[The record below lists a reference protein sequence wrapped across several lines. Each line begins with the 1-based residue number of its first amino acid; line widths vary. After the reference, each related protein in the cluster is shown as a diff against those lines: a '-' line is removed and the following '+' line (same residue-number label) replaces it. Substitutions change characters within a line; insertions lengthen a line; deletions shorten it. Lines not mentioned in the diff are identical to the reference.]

1 MIDRYALP
9 EIARIWSDE
18 NRFQKWLDIEIAAC
32 EANAMLGVIPGEAV
46 KEIREKAR
54 FETARILEIE
64 EEVKHDVI
72 AFLTNVAEYVG
83 PASRYIHYGMTS
95 SDVLDTALAMQMVEA
110 GRLIMEKLKGLTAV
124 VGRRA
129 VEFKDTVMMG
139 RSHGIHAEPVTFGFK
154 MAVWYDELQRQIGR
168 LEAAMEN
175 VRVGQISGAVG
186 TFAHLDPRVQEMTCE
201 QLGLKSARISTQVL
215 QRDRHAQYMSALALI
230 GGTLEKIAVEIRH
243 LQRTEVLEAEEGFT
257 KGQKGSSAMPHKK
270 NPIISE
276 RLTGMARL
284 LRSNTHAAYENI
296 ALWHER
302 DISHSSVERVILPDS
317 TMLLYYMLVK
327 AISLMENLRVI
338 PENMMRNL
346 EITHGLYNS
355 QALLLALTQKGVKR
369 EDAYRMVQRNAM
381 KVWEEK
387 SDFAE
392 MVKRDPEIQQ
402 YISAAEIG
410 ELCGLDGKLKNID
423 YIFSKLGLL

>member
-1 MIDRYALP
+1 MIERYALP
-9 EIARIWSDE
+9 EIAHIWSDE

-32 EANAMLGVIPGEAV
+32 EANQKLGVVPAGALR
-46 KEIREKAR
+46 EIKEKAR
-54 FETARILEIE
+54 FKTERILEIE

-83 PASRYIHYGMTS
+83 PSSRYIHYGMTS
-95 SDVLDTALAMQMVEA
+95 SDVLDTALALQMVEA
-110 GRLIMEKLKGLTAV
+110 GRLIMAKLQTLTEV

-129 VEFKDTVMMG
+129 LEFKDTVMMG

-154 MAVWYDELQRQIGR
+154 LAVWFDELQRQTER
-168 LEAAMEN
+168 WEAAIET

-186 TFAHLDPRVQEMTCE
+186 TFAHIDPRVQEMTCE
-201 QLGLKSARISTQVL
+201 KLGLKSARISTQVL
-215 QRDRHAQYMSALALI
+215 QRDRHAQYMSAIALI
-230 GGTLEKIAVEIRH
+230 GGTLEKIAVEVRH

-284 LRSNTHAAYENI
+284 LRSNAHAAYENI

-327 AISLMENLRVI
+327 AISLLENLRVI
-338 PENMMRNL
+338 PENMIRNL

-369 EDAYRMVQRNAM
+369 EEAYRLVQRNAM

-387 SDFAE
+387 TDFTE
-392 MVKRDPEIQQ
+392 TVKKDSGILEHISPE
-402 YISAAEIG
+402 EI
-410 ELCGLDGKLKNID
+410 ENLCGLDAKLKNID
-423 YIFSKLGLL
+423 HIFNRLGLL

>member
-1 MIDRYALP
+1 MIDRYSLP
-9 EIARIWSDE
+9 EIAHIWSDE

-32 EANAMLGVIPGEAV
+32 EANQKLGVIPAQAL
-46 KEIREKAR
+46 KEIKEKAR

-110 GRLIMEKLKGLTAV
+110 GRLIMEKLKALTAV

-154 MAVWYDELQRQIGR
+154 LAVWYDELQRQIER
-168 LEAAMEN
+168 LEAAIET
-175 VRVGQISGAVG
+175 VRVGQVSGAVG
-186 TFAHLDPRVQEMTCE
+186 TFAHLDPQVQEVTCE
-201 QLGLKSARISTQVL
+201 KLGLKSARISTQVL

-257 KGQKGSSAMPHKK
+257 RGQKGSSAMPHKK

-327 AISLMENLRVI
+327 AISLIENLRVI

-355 QALLLALTQKGVKR
+355 QAILLALTQKGVKR
-369 EDAYRMVQRNAM
+369 EEAYRMVQRNAM

-387 SDFAE
+387 TDFTE
-392 MVKRDPEIQQ
+392 TVKKDTEILKHLSSEE
-402 YISAAEIG
+402 ISA
-410 ELCGLDGKLKNID
+410 LCGLEGKLKNID
-423 YIFSKLGLL
+423 YIFNRLGLL

>member
-9 EIARIWSDE
+9 EMARIWSDE

-32 EANAMLGVIPGEAV
+32 EANAELGVIPGEAV
-46 KEIREKAR
+46 REIREKSR

-110 GRLIMEKLKGLTAV
+110 GRLIMEKLKALTEV
-124 VGRRA
+124 IGRRA

-154 MAVWYDELQRQIGR
+154 MAVWYDELHRQIER
-168 LEAAMEN
+168 LEAAIEN

-201 QLGLKSARISTQVL
+201 KLGLKSARISTQVL

-327 AISLMENLRVI
+327 AISLMENLRVM
-338 PENMMRNL
+338 PENMIRNL

-355 QALLLALTQKGVKR
+355 QALLLALTRKGVKR
-369 EDAYRMVQRNAM
+369 EDAYGMVQRNAM

-387 SDFAE
+387 SDFTE
-392 MVKRDPEIQQ
+392 TVINDPEIKQ
-402 YISAAEIG
+402 YISPGEIV

-423 YIFSKLGLL
+423 YIFGKLGLL

>member
-1 MIDRYALP
+1 MIERYALP
-9 EIARIWSDE
+9 EIAHIWSDE

-32 EANAMLGVIPGEAV
+32 EANQKLGVIPAGALR
-46 KEIREKAR
+46 EIKEKAR
-54 FETARILEIE
+54 FKTERILEIE

-83 PASRYIHYGMTS
+83 PSSRYIHYGMTS
-95 SDVLDTALAMQMVEA
+95 SDVLDTALALQMVEA
-110 GRLIMEKLKGLTAV
+110 GRLIMTKLRALTEI

-129 VEFKDTVMMG
+129 LEFKDTVMMG

-154 MAVWYDELQRQIGR
+154 LAVWYDELQRQTER
-168 LEAAMEN
+168 WEAAIET
-175 VRVGQISGAVG
+175 VRVGQVSGAVG
-186 TFAHLDPRVQEMTCE
+186 TFAHIDPRVQEMTCE
-201 QLGLKSARISTQVL
+201 KLGLKSARISTQVL
-215 QRDRHAQYMSALALI
+215 QRDRHAQYMSAIALI
-230 GGTLEKIAVEIRH
+230 GGTLEKIAVEVRH

-284 LRSNTHAAYENI
+284 LRSNAHAAYENI

-327 AISLMENLRVI
+327 AISLLENLRVI

-369 EDAYRMVQRNAM
+369 EEAYRLVQRNAM

-387 SDFAE
+387 TDFTE
-392 MVKRDPEIQQ
+392 TVKKDSGILEHISPE
-402 YISAAEIG
+402 EI
-410 ELCGLDGKLKNID
+410 ESLCGLDAKLKNID
-423 YIFSKLGLL
+423 HIFKRLGLL